1 VVLVPVDADSGAPG
15 ALSAVGGLAFVQQ
28 AVPLGRELTRIG
40 GRRLPAPETASV
52 AVNGTAPNVDR
63 RFPAGLFFDRNE
75 TELLSGQ
82 GLVASRAG
90 VVAGAQGRVTG
101 HEQKKDLDFED
112 LFLAPDSDGFVKL
125 RSPFLLAEL
134 AVHVAGGAAG
144 RLRSTRESAVVA
156 PAFAVVGR

>member
-1 VVLVPVDADSGAPG
+1 M
-15 ALSAVGGLAFVQQ
+15 GGLTFVQQ
-28 AVPLGRELTRIG
+28 AIPLGRELTRLG

-52 AVNGTAPNVDR
+52 AVNGAPPNLDR
-63 RFPAGLFFDRNE
+63 RFPAGLFFERNE

-101 HEQKKDLDFED
+101 KAQPKNLDFED
-112 LFLAPDSDGFVKL
+112 LFLQPDSGLVVKL
-125 RSPFLLAEL
+125 RSPFLAAEV

-144 RLRSTRESAVVA
+144 RLRSTREAAVVA
-156 PAFAVVGR
+156 PTFAVVGR